1 MSFYLHSNDFDGI
14 IPVDNAMPS
23 DVKRLIS
30 HCNHNYHKRYYFF
43 SPSQRAFYRYHHYDK
58 IAVRLSTSRCNK
70 CYKVNLLPDENKGTG
85 ITQNIH
91 DAITISDRFM
101 KRIENMNKLI
111 LPNLRAK

>member
-1 MSFYLHSNDFDGI
+1 MSYYLHIDDFDGI
-14 IPVDNAMPS
+14 VPVDNAMPK

-43 SPSQRAFYRYHHYDK
+43 SPSQMAFYRYHHYDK
-58 IAVRLSTSRCNK
+58 IAVQLSICQNNK

-91 DAITISDRFM
+91 DSICISNRFL

-111 LPNLRAK
+111 LPSLRTK